1 MLETYL
7 PFILIALSMALAP
20 GPNMVYLLSR
30 SISQGHAAGLMS
42 LAGIALAFICYVL
55 AAATGLSALLSAM
68 PTAYRAL
75 QLSGVAYFLYLAWNT
90 LRPGGTS
97 PFQLRALPADRPG
110 RLVAM
115 GFLTNLLNPK
125 AALLYMTLLP
135 QFVRPELGGLA
146 KQFAVLGLIQISIS
160 MLINGALIL
169 SAARISR
176 FLARSPAWLK
186 AQRYLMGTAFVA
198 LAISFL

>member
-1 MLETYL
+1 
-7 PFILIALSMALAP
+7 
-20 GPNMVYLLSR
+20 
-30 SISQGHAAGLMS
+30 
-42 LAGIALAFICYVL
+42 
-55 AAATGLSALLSAM
+55 
-68 PTAYRAL
+68 
-75 QLSGVAYFLYLAWNT
+75 
-90 LRPGGTS
+90 
-97 PFQLRALPADRPG
+97 
-110 RLVAM
+110 M